1 MSGLGTIVNMI
12 GIIVGGGVGLGL
24 RSKTNKSMTD
34 QIMLILGIIIML
46 TGLAGILPGILVIKG
61 GKLVSQHLLHM
72 MLSLIIGV
80 VIGEWLGIE
89 ALIERFSNRIETVV
103 KKRWQDRSLST
114 FAEGFSGATILF
126 CTGAMAI
133 LGSLQD
139 GLLQDPT
146 LLFAKTILDSVVALI
161 FASSLGLGV
170 LFSALSVG
178 LYQGSLTALAV
189 VIDPLLTDLM
199 IENLSFVGSI
209 LVLCIGVNFCFKTKI
224 RIANLIPALAV
235 SLLLSIFI
243 PQI

>member
-1 MSGLGTIVNMI
+1 MA
-12 GIIVGGGVGLGL
+12 
-24 RSKTNKSMTD
+24 TN
-34 QIMLILGIIIML
+34 
-46 TGLAGILPGILVIKG
+46 
-61 GKLVSQHLLHM
+61 
-72 MLSLIIGV
+72 
-80 VIGEWLGIE
+80 E

-103 KKRWQDRSLST
+103 KTLARQKSLHLCRGLLWSNDP
-114 FAEGFSGATILF
+114 I